1 MATAPDVTAG
11 ELENSTGVEQQ
22 QEQEEEEEAPDLIS
36 RLPDGILGDI
46 VSFLPTKDGARTQ
59 LLSRR
64 WRPLWRAAPL
74 NLDAGGDVGL
84 SPSVVSLSRRVVGAE
99 YISRILSDHGGG
111 GPFPAARR
119 FSAPLGCLGFDLGDL
134 YPDTLDGWLRS
145 PALAGLRELEFH
157 LGLPRWQKPPL
168 PLPAPVVQLASTL
181 RVASFGGCSF
191 PEGDGSE
198 LRLPVL
204 KMSLVDVRIP
214 EDALQALLAGCPVL
228 QSLLIGDNNGC
239 SVIRIVSQSLRSIGV
254 NPGPGEIK
262 VQQLVIED
270 APCLE
275 RLLVLGSG
283 FDVGMVVS
291 VIRAP
296 RLRILGKFAAYEPQL
311 EFGTTVFQGSHIVS
325 AATVVHSVKVLA
337 ITQPDLSLDVVIEF
351 LKCFPCL
358 ETLYIE
364 TTAAGENNEWR
375 RKYKDL
381 IGTFDIRLKKL
392 VLTNYRGNE
401 SHFNFAKFFVLNA
414 RLLQS
419 MRLELRG
426 GNNYGSKWIK
436 RQHRLLQTK
445 DKVSRDA
452 QFDFVPAY
460 YTVNVHFLSDLVC
473 TEQVHDLAIADPFA
487 GLHDW
492 I

>member
-1 MATAPDVTAG
+1 MATTAPDVTAG
-11 ELENSTGVEQQ
+11 ELEISTGVEE
-22 QEQEEEEEAPDLIS
+22 QEQQEEEAPDLIS
-36 RLPDGILGDI
+36 CLPDGILGDI

-74 NLDAGGDVGL
+74 NLDAAGDVGL
-84 SPSVVSLSRRVVGAE
+84 
-99 YISRILSDHGGG
+99 
-111 GPFPAARR
+111 
-119 FSAPLGCLGFDLGDL
+119 
-134 YPDTLDGWLRS
+134 DTLDGWLRS

-157 LGLPRWQKPPL
+157 LGLPRWQKLPL

-204 KMSLVDVRIP
+204 EKMSLVDVRIS
-214 EDALQALLAGCPVL
+214 EDAMQDLLAGCPVL

-254 NPGPGEIK
+254 NPGPGAIK
-262 VQQLVIED
+262 VQQLVIEY

-283 FDVGMVVS
+283 FDVGMVIS

-296 RLRILGKFAAYEPQL
+296 RLRVLGKLAAYEPQL
-311 EFGTTVFQGSHIVS
+311 EFGTTLFQGSQVVS
-325 AATVVHSVKVLA
+325 AAMMVRSVKILA
-337 ITQPDLSLDVVIEF
+337 ITQMDLCLDVVIEF

-381 IGTFDIRLKKL
+381 VGTFDIRLKKL

-445 DKVSRDA
+445 DKASRDA

>member
-1 MATAPDVTAG
+1 MATTAPDVTAG
-11 ELENSTGVEQQ
+11 ELEISTGVEE
-22 QEQEEEEEAPDLIS
+22 QEQQVEEAPDLIS

-64 WRPLWRAAPL
+64 
-74 NLDAGGDVGL
+74 V
-84 SPSVVSLSRRVVGAE
+84 
-99 YISRILSDHGGG
+99 
-111 GPFPAARR
+111 
-119 FSAPLGCLGFDLGDL
+119 
-134 YPDTLDGWLRS
+134 PDTLDGWLRS

-191 PEGDGSE
+191 PEGGAE

-204 KMSLVDVRIP
+204 EKMSLVDVRIS
-214 EDALQALLAGCPVL
+214 EDALQALLVGCPVL

-283 FDVGMVVS
+283 FDVGMVIS

-296 RLRILGKFAAYEPQL
+296 RLRVLGKLAAYEPQL
-311 EFGTTVFQGSHIVS
+311 EFGTTVFQGSQVVS
-325 AATVVHSVKVLA
+325 AATMVCSVKILA
-337 ITQPDLSLDVVIEF
+337 ITQMDLLF
-351 LKCFPCL
+351 GCG
-358 ETLYIE
+358 Y
-364 TTAAGENNEWR
+364 
-375 RKYKDL
+375 
-381 IGTFDIRLKKL
+381 
-392 VLTNYRGNE
+392 
-401 SHFNFAKFFVLNA
+401 
-414 RLLQS
+414 
-419 MRLELRG
+419 
-426 GNNYGSKWIK
+426 
-436 RQHRLLQTK
+436 
-445 DKVSRDA
+445 
-452 QFDFVPAY
+452 
-460 YTVNVHFLSDLVC
+460 
-473 TEQVHDLAIADPFA
+473 
-487 GLHDW
+487 
-492 I
+492 